1 MFHSVTIET
10 SGTNIAW
17 RQTLEDSRN
26 LIFAYVLH
34 NNIYDDKHILLS
46 GIVCQDETE
55 EIADEHDLDN
65 DADDLDDDDD
75 DVTEDVPE
83 HFADDL
89 EIETKEKEINQVTS
103 WCGKLMDSVFKTLA
117 CS

>member
-1 MFHSVTIET
+1 MLKHSAHPFLTRILLLLR
-10 SGTNIAW
+10 SIK
-17 RQTLEDSRN
+17 Q
-26 LIFAYVLH
+26 IFLKK
-34 NNIYDDKHILLS
+34 IDDDKHMLLS
-46 GIVCQDETE
+46 GIVCQDEAE

-89 EIETKEKEINQVTS
+89 EIERKEKEIDQVT
-103 WCGKLMDSVFKTLA
+103 L
-117 CS
+117 